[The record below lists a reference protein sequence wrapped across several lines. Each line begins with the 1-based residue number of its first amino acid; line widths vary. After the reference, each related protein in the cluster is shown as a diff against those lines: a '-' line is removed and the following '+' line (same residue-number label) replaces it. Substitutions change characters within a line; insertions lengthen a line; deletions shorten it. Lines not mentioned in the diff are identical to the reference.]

1 MLGPE
6 SAAKQAL
13 EKRFERWLDESLAD
27 FVVPENAPRVFSYEL
42 DDDVLE
48 FQRQEYLNESLF
60 VPELWATY
68 RLLVRLF
75 QGPLNAPGPDQADLC
90 FLPLFLPV
98 FEASEFD
105 LRGTISSLDLLNA
118 GPRHVVA
125 SLWDGYPRP
134 PSRRANPYSMQSL
147 GHLLEPGGVDEAWSW
162 IDERWHV
169 LTLCGSIDVD
179 PADVNMFPLVLPND
193 ASTGER
199 PLLYSFCG
207 TTTYDSVPTDH
218 IRGSNRRSAWQQLAL
233 LNRRDV
239 FVGSPSDA
247 KKRFGM
253 ATPFRTLPAMSR
265 FTLCPAGWSR
275 WSFRVYEALEA
286 GSIPVILS
294 DYSVMPFAD
303 QLDWDAFSLYLP
315 EDALEEIDD
324 VLRSLSPQRVADL
337 AASAQR
343 VRIDLGPTGLARMV
357 SIALS
362 NVSKGRS
369 HG

>member
-6 SAAKQAL
+6 SAEKQAFD
-13 EKRFERWLDESLAD
+13 KRFERLLDVSLVD
-27 FVVPENAPRVFSYEL
+27 LVVPENAPRVFSYEL
-42 DDDVLE
+42 DDEVLA
-48 FQRQEYLNESLF
+48 FQRQEYLNEPLF

-75 QGPLNAPGPDQADLC
+75 EGPLRAPGPDQADLC

-98 FEASEFD
+98 FEAIEFD
-105 LRGTISSLDLLNA
+105 LRPTISSLELLNA

-147 GHLLEPGGVDEAWSW
+147 GYLLEPTGVDSTWSW
-162 IDERWHV
+162 IDERWRV

-179 PADVNMFPLVLPND
+179 PDDVNVFPLVFPND
-193 ASTGER
+193 RSPGER

-218 IRGSNRRSAWQQLAL
+218 IRGHGRASAWEHLISS
-233 LNRRDV
+233 NHRDV

-247 KKRFGM
+247 QTRFGL
-253 ATPFRTLPAMSR
+253 ATPLRTLPTMSR

-275 WSFRVYEALEA
+275 WSFRIFEALEA

-315 EDALEEIDD
+315 EDALEDIDD
-324 VLRSLSPQRVADL
+324 VIRSLTPQRVAGL
-337 AASAQR
+337 AASAQH
-343 VRIDLGPTGLARMV
+343 VRRHLGPTGLASMV
-357 SIALS
+357 TTALTD
-362 NVSKGRS
+362 VSEDRA